1 MSTLKLENIG
11 HPDAAGNALEFGAD
25 GSIVSRG
32 SVSKY
37 GAIVTNARGDGIVTR
52 SAGEGTPTNWVSY
65 HHGLDFNG
73 HNIT

>member
-32 SVSKY
+32 SVSKS
-37 GAIVTNARGDGIVTR
+37 GATPSSINICATR
-52 SAGEGTPTNWVSY
+52 AVNSV
-65 HHGLDFNG
+65 
-73 HNIT
+73 